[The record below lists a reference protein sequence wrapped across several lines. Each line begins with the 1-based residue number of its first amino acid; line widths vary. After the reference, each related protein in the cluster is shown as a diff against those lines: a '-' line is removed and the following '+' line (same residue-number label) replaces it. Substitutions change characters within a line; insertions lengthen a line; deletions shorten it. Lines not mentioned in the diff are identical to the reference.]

1 MRKFKMFWP
10 AVAIALIAGAVFF
23 WSNFWSKPP
32 LLGSQTARASL
43 GVFDAVETREAG
55 VRISP
60 FELMTSGGNDLPAES
75 WNDPI

>member
-10 AVAIALIAGAVFF
+10 AAAIALIAGAAFF
-23 WSNFWSKPP
+23 WSQPP

-43 GVFDAVETREAG
+43 GVLDAVETRATSA
-55 VRISP
+55 RMSP
-60 FELMTSGGNDLPAES
+60 FELMTRGGNDLPAES